1 MTASLAC
8 RTGVCGPQEQRK
20 LLADI
25 TVDLYNSGTPTWV
38 LETVLERVA
47 EGMTGREGV
56 HFMLLPRRCFIY
68 YPPSSSRPSGT
79 DIFKLTPGYDI
90 ARMNAVEQVVVRLAS
105 FAGNTQSAER
115 VNPSALRMPSKD
127 ELIQAKQ
134 KESREVIDILNQEN
148 PSSDELANE
157 ILNIASST
165 YGLFF
170 FLNTPKFQAAINATD
185 EDDVFWEVKD
195 STRTTFTRLAANATS
210 KSMDHIHDNVRML
223 YSKQLLSLCKSHE
236 RCRCLCNVVWWI
248 FS

>member
-1 MTASLAC
+1 M
-8 RTGVCGPQEQRK
+8 
-20 LLADI
+20 
-25 TVDLYNSGTPTWV
+25 
-38 LETVLERVA
+38 
-47 EGMTGREGV
+47 
-56 HFMLLPRRCFIY
+56 
-68 YPPSSSRPSGT
+68 
-79 DIFKLTPGYDI
+79 FKLTPGYDI
-90 ARMNAVEQVVVRLAS
+90 ARMNAVEQVAVRLAS

-157 ILNIASST
+157 ILNLASST

-195 STRTTFTRLAANATS
+195 STRTTFTRLAANAAS
-210 KSMDHIHDNVRML
+210 KSMDHIHDNVRVL
-223 YSKQLLSLCKSHE
+223 YSKQLLNLCKSHE